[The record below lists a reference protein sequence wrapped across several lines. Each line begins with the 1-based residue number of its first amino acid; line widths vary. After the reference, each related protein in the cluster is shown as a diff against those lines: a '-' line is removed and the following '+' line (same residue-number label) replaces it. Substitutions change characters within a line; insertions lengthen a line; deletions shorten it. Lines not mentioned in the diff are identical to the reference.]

1 MAADD
6 CAVEF
11 LGNDPI
17 APKLGVDFRNKKF
30 ARAANLLSLRLD
42 FCARHA
48 VTQDYAPRRC
58 LHTATR
64 IQTCLTMKLLFGM
77 ALRQTAGFGES
88 LLRLIGLDWAGPD
101 FSTVARRQK
110 TLKVNSPYRGSEGP
124 RHLLLALTRITVE
137 GEGDWTEQDQQPVR
151 GAFCPMMAQAWRRQ
165 T

>member
-1 MAADD
+1 
-6 CAVEF
+6 
-11 LGNDPI
+11 
-17 APKLGVDFRNKKF
+17 
-30 ARAANLLSLRLD
+30 
-42 FCARHA
+42 
-48 VTQDYAPRRC
+48 
-58 LHTATR
+58 
-64 IQTCLTMKLLFGM
+64 MKLLFGM

-124 RHLLLALTRITVE
+124 RHLLLALTRIKVE
-137 GEGDWTEQDQQPVR
+137 GEGTWTEEDQQPVR